1 MINNQLQINNNNVSV
16 CVCVVTV
23 VFKVCRLQAELT
35 RLRCSVERGE
45 AQRVELQYQLTLSR
59 RDAERITELS
69 RDKQVLTGTR
79 IQRTFLLH
87 AACDPPQE
95 QASRNRPIR
104 IKLAV

>member
-1 MINNQLQINNNNVSV
+1 M
-16 CVCVVTV
+16 CVVTV

-69 RDKQVLTGTR
+69 RDKQALTGTR
-79 IQRTFLLH
+79 IQHTFLLH
-87 AACDPPQE
+87 AAIPRR
-95 QASRNRPIR
+95 SRLPEIGQ
-104 IKLAV
+104 LE

>member
-1 MINNQLQINNNNVSV
+1 MCV
-16 CVCVVTV
+16 CVCVFTV

-69 RDKQVLTGTR
+69 RDKQALTGTR

-87 AACDPPQE
+87 AACDPLHE
-95 QASRNRPIR
+95 QASRSRPIR
-104 IKLAV
+104 KKLAV

>member
-69 RDKQVLTGTR
+69 RDKQALTGTR
-79 IQRTFLLH
+79 IQHTFLLH